1 MFNAHERTLLEQQA
15 VWLFCQHVDRLWH
28 GFVSPRNYGTL
39 DGDALQPPQ
48 FPAIRRS
55 SLAIE
60 AHPLDNQSFFV
71 VCQRRD
77 GLDGDWYRLQRL
89 FNYQILA
96 NLALS

>member
-1 MFNAHERTLLEQQA
+1 MFNAQERSALEQQA
-15 VWLFCQHVDRLWH
+15 VWLFCQHMAYPWQ
-28 GFVSPRNYGTL
+28 GFTKPQGYGVL
-39 DGDALQPPQ
+39 DGDFLQPPQ

-60 AHPLDNQSFFV
+60 AHPLDSQSFFV
-71 VCQRRD
+71 VCQRCD
-77 GLDGDWYRLQRL
+77 TVDGDWYRLQRL